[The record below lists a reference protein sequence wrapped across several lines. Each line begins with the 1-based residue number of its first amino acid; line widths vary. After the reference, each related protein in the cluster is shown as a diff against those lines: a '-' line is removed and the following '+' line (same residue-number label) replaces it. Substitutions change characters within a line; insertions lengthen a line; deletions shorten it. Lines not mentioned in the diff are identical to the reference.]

1 MTLSIGG
8 LGTQPKSELG
18 GSTVDRVTSTAANR
32 AAEES
37 DTGVAGETTTLL
49 AGAAGMAALTNIA
62 LNGDGSRMSKVEQLR
77 DSVAAGTY
85 KVAPGEIADALL
97 AEWQ

>member
-8 LGTQPKSELG
+8 FGTQPKSELG
-18 GSTVDRVTSTAANR
+18 GSTVDRVTSNAANR
-32 AAEES
+32 AAEEG
-37 DTGVAGETTTLL
+37 DAGVAGETTTLL
-49 AGAAGMAALTNIA
+49 AGAASMAALTNIA

-77 DSVAAGTY
+77 DSVASGTY
-85 KVAPGEIADALL
+85 KVAPAEIADAVL